1 MQLQNNQS
9 VLDWLRTNYLTKAF
23 NQFKPS
29 VAFYRET
36 SHLICSANQTTGFY
50 MKCNTVLERVKWEHI
65 SEIVGNHAKGR
76 ISRRVLQ
83 ENQVRQIFRKTI
95 ISYPL
100 VRTLTCTYSGG
111 KKCSFF
117 GKFGLLC
124 FLVTP
129 ILRFTCLPYYRRN
142 PLVQTWSQ
150 SANSLKHYF
159 TRSKSHSI
167 IFFFF

>member
-1 MQLQNNQS
+1 MQIKWLVSIWNATLCWKGLNENIYWNRRQS
-9 VLDWLRTNYLTKAF
+9 RKRANLKTGVTR
-23 NQFKPS
+23 KPS
-29 VAFYRET
+29 TPNFSKNDHFLPPGPHT
-36 SHLICSANQTTGFY
+36 H
-50 MKCNTVLERVKWEHI
+50 
-65 SEIVGNHAKGR
+65 
-76 ISRRVLQ
+76 
-83 ENQVRQIFRKTI
+83 
-95 ISYPL
+95 
-100 VRTLTCTYSGG
+100 TYISGG

-167 IFFFF
+167 IFFFLIRSRRLGIRNNSTNTCFE

>member
-1 MQLQNNQS
+1 MQIKRLVSIWNATLCWKGLNE
-9 VLDWLRTNYLTKAF
+9 NIYLKSSAITQKGESQDGCYKKTK
-23 NQFKPS
+23 
-29 VAFYRET
+29 Y
-36 SHLICSANQTTGFY
+36 
-50 MKCNTVLERVKWEHI
+50 
-65 SEIVGNHAKGR
+65 AKFFEKRSFLPPGPH
-76 ISRRVLQ
+76 
-83 ENQVRQIFRKTI
+83 TH
-95 ISYPL
+95 
-100 VRTLTCTYSGG
+100 TYISGG

-167 IFFFF
+167 IFFFFN

>member
-9 VLDWLRTNYLTKAF
+9 VLDWLRANYLTKAF

-29 VAFYRET
+29 VAFYIET

-50 MKCNTVLERVKWEHI
+50 IKCNTALERIKWEDI

-83 ENQVRQIFRKTI
+83 ENQVRQFFRKTI

-100 VRTLTCTYSGG
+100 IRTLTCTYQEVRNVHFSENLALFS
-111 KKCSFF
+111 CNISFEIHPF
-117 GKFGLLC
+117 ALL
-124 FLVTP
+124 P
-129 ILRFTCLPYYRRN
+129 
-142 PLVQTWSQ
+142 
-150 SANSLKHYF
+150 
-159 TRSKSHSI
+159 SKSPSKNLI
-167 IFFFF
+167 TVGK